1 LGDDQY
7 CTVIE
12 GSDEHDLPIAIP
24 GLVQIDDL
32 GRLRQRL
39 DFGARCRAINL
50 LPLSVCSTLLSV
62 RTVQPF
68 DRK

>member
-1 LGDDQY
+1 MINIAQSLRVR
-7 CTVIE
+7 TSMI
-12 GSDEHDLPIAIP
+12 SLIAIP

-39 DFGARCRAINL
+39 DFGAGCRAINL

>member
-1 LGDDQY
+1 MINIAQSLRVR
-7 CTVIE
+7 T
-12 GSDEHDLPIAIP
+12 SMMSLIAIP